1 MIILQA
7 FLDRPSYVFVFICS
21 LEAKWY
27 DRWREVSSGKPW
39 IISSIS
45 TEVSATEPDESS
57 QLPSQCNRLGALIQ
71 RWNFL
76 AQRGAHQTLPPYI
89 HSFLLLVWDWL
100 LNAATRGK
108 ADSILAPVADWLT
121 SCCQIMRRWSFRQVV
136 WHTGRAFWIKFS
148 NAHQYRCAQ
157 VQPIRLQRGIFY
169 HYSDTERAMAMW
181 REWPSQRL
189 TLSLGDGHPAGHYRK
204 ERIPLSPLLSFS
216 LLSLNTNLLLPPKM
230 T

>member
-1 MIILQA
+1 MFRCLWTTETADGVWGRRFTADNLYTKKQQKYISILRTDGGVSNWSTMCLDLKANMIILQA
-7 FLDRPSYVFVFICS
+7 FLDRPFYVFVFICS

-89 HSFLLLVWDWL
+89 HSFQLLVWDWL

-108 ADSILAPVADWLT
+108 TGGQRTPSWLLWRTDWHL
-121 SCCQIMRRWSFRQVV
+121 VV
-136 WHTGRAFWIKFS
+136 QSWVVDLS
-148 NAHQYRCAQ
+148 
-157 VQPIRLQRGIFY
+157 IRLFGLQV
-169 HYSDTERAMAMW
+169 
-181 REWPSQRL
+181 
-189 TLSLGDGHPAGHYRK
+189 GHS
-204 ERIPLSPLLSFS
+204 E
-216 LLSLNTNLLLPPKM
+216 
-230 T
+230 

>member
-121 SCCQIMRRWSFRQVV
+121 SCCQIMRWWSFRQVV

-148 NAHQYRCAQ
+148 NAHQYRQMCTSSTHQ
-157 VQPIRLQRGIFY
+157 TSEGYFLPLQWHRESHG
-169 HYSDTERAMAMW
+169 HVKRVTEPKADPVLGGWPPSRPLQK
-181 REWPSQRL
+181 REN
-189 TLSLGDGHPAGHYRK
+189 TTITASLF
-204 ERIPLSPLLSFS
+204 LSPLS
-216 LLSLNTNLLLPPKM
+216 
-230 T
+230 